1 MPTGYAKR
9 NMPAFDSSRVIFS
22 THGIQHLHHLGDF
35 YNELYT
41 RKTEEVFAVKID
53 AEICTYVGVGPVM
66 INANQIRHGSTPPIM
81 LDIKLGDI
89 PRVVAMAAKALSDF
103 HQPVAFTVNPSSGIK
118 SLKAAV
124 ENRGDCKV
132 VVATVNTSLSDED
145 CHRIYDRSRDQ
156 QVRIFAEMAAEAGAD
171 AVIVAGWEV
180 GIVKDLPLEIYAA
193 GIRPSWYGDFGDNT
207 DAVTPTYAIS
217 NGANKIIIGGPV
229 LLPPPP
235 YTRREAAML
244 IIKEVNEA
252 ANQLKKPLL
261 AQV

>member
-41 RKTEEVFAVKID
+41 RKPEQVFSIKID
-53 AEICTYVGVGPVM
+53 AEICTSVGVGPVM
-66 INANQIRHGSTPPIM
+66 INANQVRYGSTPPIM

-89 PRVVAMAAKALSDF
+89 PRVVAMAAKALGDV
-103 HQPVAFTVNPSSGIK
+103 HQPVAFTVNPSSGVK

-145 CHRIYDRSRDQ
+145 CLRIYSRTRAQ

-171 AVIVAGWEV
+171 AIIVGGWEC
-180 GIVKDLPLEIYAA
+180 GTVKDLPLEIYGA
-193 GIRPSWYGDFGDNT
+193 GIRPHWYGDTGDNT
-207 DAVTPTYAIS
+207 QTVTPTEAVAG
-217 NGANKIIIGGPV
+217 GANKIIIGGPV

-235 YTRREAAML
+235 YTRREAALM
-244 IIKEVNEA
+244 IIKEVNDA
-252 ANQLKKPLL
+252 TNQLRKHQLV
-261 AQV
+261 QV

>member
-41 RKTEEVFAVKID
+41 RKPEETFAVKID
-53 AEICTYVGVGPVM
+53 AEICTSVGVGPVM
-66 INANQIRHGSTPPIM
+66 INANQIRIGGAPPIM

-89 PRVVAMAAKALSDF
+89 PRVVAKAAKALGDV

-145 CHRIYDRSRDQ
+145 CLKIYCRTRSQ

-171 AVIVAGWEV
+171 AVIVGGWECHL
-180 GIVKDLPLEIYAA
+180 IKDLPLETYGA
-193 GIRPSWYGDFGDNT
+193 GIRPHWYGDIGDNSQT
-207 DAVTPTYAIS
+207 VTPTEAILA
-217 NGANKIIIGGPV
+217 GATKIIIGGPV

-235 YTRREAAML
+235 YTRREAALL
-244 IIKEVNEA
+244 IIKEANA
-252 ANQLKKPLL
+252 AAKTTKRKLQP
-261 AQV
+261 A